1 MCQLLA
7 LKLYQR
13 TNYSCFVEKASDSKK
28 RIAFVGNHWGPR
40 RSCGRI
46 LSLGIVVGMP
56 TEHGITWKT
65 HWEAKISASKD
76 AGRDGFRGSQL
87 EKSFQSLEII
97 YRAGRTCNS
106 TSEFSR
112 QWVTWWELWLWS
124 RGCFRNM
131 SGIMTIVLA
140 CVCFQLKD
148 VEWHEYVR
156 SRDQPVYLYIFLV
169 CKLTCFCPD
178 MIHTLQ
184 LMSFWQFGDF
194 NANTCLAYVASLNV
208 RPPSGH
214 FCW

>member
-1 MCQLLA
+1 MEELVMHVSA
-7 LKLYQR
+7 ASIETISK
-13 TNYSCFVEKASDSKK
+13 NKYSCFVEKASDSKK
-28 RIAFVGNHWGPR
+28 RIAFVGNHWGPQ

-76 AGRDGFRGSQL
+76 AGRDGFGGSQL

-97 YRAGRTCNS
+97 YGAGRTCNS

-112 QWVTWWELWLWS
+112 EWVTWWELWLWS

-156 SRDQPVYLYIFLV
+156 SRDQPATFWYANWPAFVLTWFILCNSWAFDNLV
-169 CKLTCFCPD
+169 TS
-178 MIHTLQ
+178 MQIHVWCML
-184 LMSFWQFGDF
+184 L
-194 NANTCLAYVASLNV
+194 
-208 RPPSGH
+208 P
-214 FCW
+214 